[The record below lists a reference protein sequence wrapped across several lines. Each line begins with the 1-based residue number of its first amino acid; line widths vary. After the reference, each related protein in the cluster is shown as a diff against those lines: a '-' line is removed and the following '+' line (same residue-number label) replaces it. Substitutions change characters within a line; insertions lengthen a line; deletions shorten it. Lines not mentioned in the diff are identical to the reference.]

1 VFIFLYFGDKHL
13 YVYAYHK
20 MQCKCHFTY
29 CFPGPGLAFV
39 AYPEAIARMPLSQM
53 WGVLFFL
60 TLITVAFD
68 SAVSIHCVFT
78 LASR

>member
-1 VFIFLYFGDKHL
+1 MYMRIIRCNVNVILRT
-13 YVYAYHK
+13 V
-20 MQCKCHFTY
+20 
-29 CFPGPGLAFV
+29 FPGPGLAFV